1 MKMDLNLSAIGQ
13 RVFIPVFGRR
23 DQGSRLPARPH
34 HSQTRPWDP
43 ARRNQKL
50 GPRKSHRHALS
61 RGSTAYCSHQIPVLG
76 PQDIQL
82 RVAAAS
88 GGMTGVG
95 GVMLCEGAFGLDGA
109 RMLDLNSVTATDC
122 PPFLMSSRSP
132 AW

>member
-1 MKMDLNLSAIGQ
+1 MDLNLSAIGQ

-82 RVAAAS
+82 RVAAARLLE
-88 GGMTGVG
+88 TCVVG
-95 GVMLCEGAFGLDGA
+95 HLHVVFIL
-109 RMLDLNSVTATDC
+109 TDQNKAQ
-122 PPFLMSSRSP
+122 LS
-132 AW
+132 